1 MLEKLIRNAKL
12 LDPELSTLIKD
23 VVNSCATCIKLKKPR
38 SRLIVELSKAED
50 FNQTMSVD
58 LHELKPK
65 LWYIHMVD

>member
-1 MLEKLIRNAKL
+1 MLEKLIRNAK
-12 LDPELSTLIKD
+12 STLIKD
-23 VVNSCATCIKLKKPR
+23 VVNSCATCIKFKKPR

-50 FNQTMSVD
+50 FNQTMSID